1 LAETAR
7 IGELDASPSP
17 LDGLRVMNDFDLMP
31 SQPKPSATP
40 ERPTKG
46 AEIGA
51 RLRARANKL
60 SDTAREA
67 ARLRGMQLI
76 YGNGS
81 GNKVHAPGR

>member
-1 LAETAR
+1 MS
-7 IGELDASPSP
+7 DF
-17 LDGLRVMNDFDLMP
+17 GLVPN
-31 SQPKPSATP
+31 QPKPTTMP

-46 AEIGA
+46 AEIGS

-60 SDTAREA
+60 TVTAREA

-81 GNKVHAPGR
+81 GN

>member
-1 LAETAR
+1 
-7 IGELDASPSP
+7 
-17 LDGLRVMNDFDLMP
+17 MNDFGLMP

-40 ERPTKG
+40 ELPTKG

-51 RLRARANKL
+51 RLRTRANKL

-81 GNKVHAPGR
+81 VNKAHALGR